1 MKWLLRLT
9 GRAKPKTP
17 LPPKPYIDVASAGRH
32 MVDPRYYDMN
42 DLKNID
48 AEKPHWEDPRFESRE
63 KVPFLD
69 LFGFNRN
76 WSWSI
81 FKLMSLIFV
90 AVFYYEVRTVTFMTA
105 EGAKVTGAGTVSP
118 VPAYAR
124 DAKTTEEE
132 LRSAGFA
139 YVGTKD
145 LDHLDAL
152 RRRDP

>member
-9 GRAKPKTP
+9 GRAAPKTP
-17 LPPKPYIDVASAGRH
+17 MPPKPYVDTASTGRH
-32 MVDPRYYDMN
+32 MVDQRYYDMN

-63 KVPFLD
+63 KVPFFD
-69 LFGFNRN
+69 FFGFNRN
-76 WSWSI
+76 WSWSL
-81 FKLMSLIFV
+81 FKFMSLIFV
-90 AVFYYEVRTVTFMTA
+90 GVFYYEVRTLLYDSADMRVTTA
-105 EGAKVTGAGTVSP
+105 STVSP
-118 VPAYAR
+118 VPGYAR
-124 DAKTTEEE
+124 DVKATEEE

-152 RRRDP
+152 RRKTP